1 MTSAT
6 ALLQL
11 FRNDEEIGTNASAAT
26 AFEIDGLV
34 AGYGNKPTLSGIS
47 CRIPQQRVTA
57 IMGPSGCGKS
67 TLIKALNRTLELTP
81 GAAVMSG
88 AVRFCG
94 VDIYAPTIDPRAIRR
109 SLGIIHQQ
117 PVPFPMSIIENV
129 LFGARFHGVCASS
142 DRESYARQFLEK
154 VGLWEEV
161 KDRLHERAS
170 KLSGGQQQRLCLA
183 RTLANRPQAIL
194 MDEPCSA
201 LDPYA
206 TRHVEEHIVAL
217 RDQYPVVVVTHN
229 IGQARR
235 ISDHVLFMVDGRL
248 VETGPASQIFEA
260 PRSQLARDFISGRF
274 G

>member
-1 MTSAT
+1 MAS
-6 ALLQL
+6 LPLY
-11 FRNDEEIGTNASAAT
+11 RDDVEIGTNPSASA
-26 AFEIDGLV
+26 AFEIDALV
-34 AGYGNKPTLSGIS
+34 AGYGSNPALRGIS
-47 CRIPQQRVTA
+47 CHIPQRQVTA

-81 GAAVMSG
+81 GAGVISG
-88 AVRFCG
+88 VVRFG
-94 VDIYAPTIDPRAIRR
+94 GADLYAPDVDPRAIRR

-117 PVPFPMSIIENV
+117 PVPFPMSIVENV
-129 LFGARFHGVCASS
+129 LFGARFHGVCSGG
-142 DRESYARQFLEK
+142 DRAAYARQFLEK

-183 RTLANRPQAIL
+183 RTLANLPQAIL

-201 LDPYA
+201 LDPHA
-206 TRHVEEHIVAL
+206 TRRVEEQIVAL
-217 RDQYPVVVVTHN
+217 RDHYPVVVVTHN

-235 ISDHVLFMVDGRL
+235 ISDHVMFMVDGRL
-248 VETGPASQIFEA
+248 VESGPAAQVFEA